1 LFKVHRKYPCPK
13 WYDLFLT
20 CHTHGWVNLA
30 PFSWD
35 EKCSRLEFAL
45 LIDSEAFDISIQQDK
60 RFIEATIYS
69 EKNITKDII
78 KNLDATVARILGLK
92 EETKELFKTA
102 LRIGGPYPKLLRK
115 GAGRL
120 LRGAT
125 LWEDAAKTLFTTN
138 CSWALTRRM
147 CEKICSST
155 FSIPSPSGRY
165 PFPHPSYIAAES
177 RDSLKTK
184 MPIGY
189 RAEYLKMLSESF
201 MLDSNLANLEEK
213 SMSYDEAYKKVAQL
227 KGFGPYA
234 RTHLLILA
242 GYFYKIPVDSEVSGY
257 ILKNHKC
264 RDVGRFVDKRFA
276 PWGRYRW
283 WGLKFEKML
292 RRQNW
297 LGD

>member
-1 LFKVHRKYPCPK
+1 MFKAYIKYPCPK

-20 CHTHGWVNLA
+20 CHTHGWITLA

-35 EKCSRLEFAL
+35 EKRNRLEFAL
-45 LIDSEAFDISIQQDK
+45 LLDSQAVDVSIQQNK
-60 RFIEATIYS
+60 RIISGVICS
-69 EKNITKDII
+69 EKKIDLNSLKRI
-78 KNLDATVARILGLK
+78 DAVLIRILGMK
-92 EETKELFKTA
+92 EDTTELFKTA
-102 LRIGGPYPKLLRK
+102 LKIGGPYPELLRK

-120 LRGAT
+120 LHGAT

-138 CSWALTRRM
+138 CSWALTQKM
-147 CEKICSST
+147 CEKVCSSI

-165 PFPHPSYIAAES
+165 PFPRPSSLAEES
-177 RDSLKTK
+177 NDSLKTK

-189 RAEYLKMLSESF
+189 RAEYLKLLSESF
-201 MLDSNLANLEEK
+201 MCDSNLANLEEK

-242 GYFYKIPVDSEVSGY
+242 GYFEKIPVDSEVSGY

-264 RDVGRFVDKRFA
+264 RNVERFVNKRFA
-276 PWGRYRW
+276 SWGRYRW

-292 RRQNW
+292 KRQNW